1 MRLQILWTFLTIA
14 QAIVDGEPPDLP
26 PVGYSDQARNFVHGC
41 LHKVPKMR
49 PTYGMLLTHPWLTSL
64 TKPAA
69 IMEEDEDAEEEAAN
83 APAIVPVEHAPAGEG
98 ADKTPE
104 LPDNVLDVE
113 VAEWVIAAIAK
124 RRAGKLGK
132 SEKPALH
139 AAPLDAV
146 TSPAAERTMLN
157 GAEDFPVTQPPSK
170 TALDASTVV
179 EDHAAKTE

>member
-1 MRLQILWTFLTIA
+1 MSIKILLTFA

-41 LHKVPKMR
+41 LHKIPKMR

-83 APAIVPVEHAPAGEG
+83 APAIVPVEHSPDRED
-98 ADKTPE
+98 ADTTPE
-104 LPDNVLDVE
+104 LPDNVIDQE

-124 RRAGKLGK
+124 RKAGKLGK

-146 TSPAAERTMLN
+146 TSPVAERRMLN
-157 GAEDFPVTQPPSK
+157 GAEEFPVTQPPSEP
-170 TALDASTVV
+170 ALDESIAVQ
-179 EDHAAKTE
+179 DHAAKAE